1 MKKTFDCVKMK
12 NDIQAAMYA
21 EMKNM
26 PQEEQR
32 EYIKQRAK
40 DFWKKMGIERPTPK
54 EIMHSANKNR

>member
-26 PQEEQR
+26 TPEEQL
-32 EYIKQRAK
+32 EYIKRRAK
-40 DFWKKMGIERPTPK
+40 DFWKKMGIDRLEVK
-54 EIMHSANKNR
+54 EAIPHGKYG